1 MRRCKS
7 RVLPGIFAVMVCLVL
22 MAGRMMA
29 AEFSAD
35 MTETQGETVKKGK
48 LYVKGAKYSMFLE
61 ENGEPLRVLVDNEKK
76 KTVVVIMSAKEF
88 REIPSDHMMS
98 IMNDP
103 FQGYIYAASMG
114 EEKNEGTETVN
125 GYECDKY
132 TVTIQDADVISK
144 WVAKKLDFPIKILAY
159 GNGDKVMEL
168 SNISESPVEQANL
181 EIPEG
186 FTRWV
191 DPESLPVE
199 IPAWASGIENAP
211 VMMPPFEKEMN
222 AGDIVRV
229 KVMSGK
235 SLKVKADNKP
245 DVEVLARV
253 IPFKD
258 GRPLK
263 KESNYYNLVETSYSM
278 RPETPAVADEF
289 VIYVYEGN
297 ATVTAKWQ
305 EMFEQDVPAGGEFRY
320 KVSGNDNIDSYM
332 VNIGEGEAVAVLE
345 YYKDGSPL
353 SEDEM
358 GPVKWRTTILK
369 EPNDFKKTTLVAKGD
384 ELVTKVEKG
393 KVQIKMGQYD
403 SFEF

>member
-1 MRRCKS
+1 M
-7 RVLPGIFAVMVCLVL
+7 
-22 MAGRMMA
+22 
-29 AEFSAD
+29 
-35 MTETQGETVKKGK
+35 
-48 LYVKGAKYSMFLE
+48 
-61 ENGEPLRVLVDNEKK
+61 
-76 KTVVVIMSAKEF
+76 
-88 REIPSDHMMS
+88 
-98 IMNDP
+98 
-103 FQGYIYAASMG
+103 
-114 EEKNEGTETVN
+114 
-125 GYECDKY
+125 
-132 TVTIQDADVISK
+132 
-144 WVAKKLDFPIKILAY
+144 
-159 GNGDKVMEL
+159 
-168 SNISESPVEQANL
+168 
-181 EIPEG
+181 
-186 FTRWV
+186 
-191 DPESLPVE
+191 
-199 IPAWASGIENAP
+199 
-211 VMMPPFEKEMN
+211 
-222 AGDIVRV
+222 
-229 KVMSGK
+229 
-235 SLKVKADNKP
+235 
-245 DVEVLARV
+245 ARV